1 MTYKL
6 NPDVKKITSPVVLV
20 VDGVQ
25 QEYPNGMALSEVSF
39 EKQYLVSSLSAQDG
53 KVVISIKEN
62 MQINDTS
69 WANGKPV
76 SFFD

>member
-69 WANGKPV
+69 WANGKPF